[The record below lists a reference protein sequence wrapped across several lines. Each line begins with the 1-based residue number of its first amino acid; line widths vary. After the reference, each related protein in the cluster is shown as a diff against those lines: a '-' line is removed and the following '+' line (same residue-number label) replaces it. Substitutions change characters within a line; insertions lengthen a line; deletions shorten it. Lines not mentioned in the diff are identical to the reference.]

1 MTLAPTFI
9 DYTKKWY
16 VMAAVGM
23 GVFLATID
31 GSIVN
36 IALPT
41 LVEDFG
47 AEFSTVQWVVLAY
60 LLTVTTLMLSV
71 GRLADM
77 IGKKTPYTWGFIIFT
92 IGSVLCGLSW
102 SVHALIIFR
111 ILQAIGAA
119 MVMAL
124 GMAIVTEAFPPGER
138 GKALGISGS
147 LVSVGIVVGPT
158 LGGILIQALSWHW
171 IFFVNLPIGII
182 GTWMVIRFV
191 PSIRPAGG
199 QKFDVW
205 GGLIFFATLLMF
217 LLALTL
223 GQQIGFAAWP
233 VLALLGISLIL
244 GIVFIYIEMRTR
256 DPMLD
261 LRIFRDRHFSVS
273 MTTALITFICIAGAT
288 FLMPFYLENVLGYDP
303 RQVGFLLAVVPI
315 VLGIAAP
322 ISGGLSDRFGTRPIA
337 VIGLT
342 LLAVGYAALRTLTT
356 QTTALGFILRFLA
369 VGLGMGVFQS
379 PNNSAIM
386 GSAPRER
393 LGVISGT
400 LAISRT
406 MGQTTGIAL
415 LSSIWVNRIIALSG
429 GSRSDVTGAPAGIQ
443 VDALQYTF
451 TLVTILILI
460 ALGLGIWVWI
470 SERKI
475 KSQTPEA
482 SPRAASFE

>member
-1 MTLAPTFI
+1 
-9 DYTKKWY
+9 
-16 VMAAVGM
+16 
-23 GVFLATID
+23 
-31 GSIVN
+31 
-36 IALPT
+36 
-41 LVEDFG
+41 
-47 AEFSTVQWVVLAY
+47 
-60 LLTVTTLMLSV
+60 
-71 GRLADM
+71 
-77 IGKKTPYTWGFIIFT
+77 
-92 IGSVLCGLSW
+92 
-102 SVHALIIFR
+102 
-111 ILQAIGAA
+111 
-119 MVMAL
+119 L

-191 PSIRPAGG
+191 PAIRPAGG

-205 GGLIFFATLLMF
+205 GGLVFFATLLLF

-223 GQQIGFAAWP
+223 GQQIGFVAWP
-233 VLALLGISLIL
+233 ILALLGCSLSL
-244 GIVFIYIEMRTR
+244 GMVFIYIEMKTR

-273 MTTALITFICIAGAT
+273 MTTALITFICIAGTT

-315 VLGIAAP
+315 VLGIVAP
-322 ISGGLSDRFGTRPIA
+322 ISGGLSDRFGTRLIA

-429 GSRSDVTGAPAGIQ
+429 GGSRSDVTGAPAGIQ
-443 VDALQYTF
+443 VNALQYTF

-460 ALGLGIWVWI
+460 ALGLGIWVWV
-470 SERKI
+470 SERRI

-482 SPRAASFE
+482 SPRTASFE

>member
-1 MTLAPTFI
+1 MMQTTAHI

-36 IALPT
+36 VALPT
-41 LVEDFG
+41 LVQDFG
-47 AEFSTVQWVVLAY
+47 AEFAMVQWVVLAY

-77 IGKKTPYTWGFIIFT
+77 IGKKPPYTWGFIIFT

-102 SVHALIIFR
+102 SIQILIVFR
-111 ILQAIGAA
+111 IIQAIGAA

-158 LGGILIQALSWHW
+158 LGGILIEALSWHW

-191 PSIRPAGG
+191 PSRRPAGG

-205 GGLIFFATLLMF
+205 GGLVFFATLLMF
-217 LLALTL
+217 LLALTV
-223 GQQIGFAAWP
+223 GQQIGFASLL
-233 VLALLGISLIL
+233 VLVLFLSSILLLL
-244 GIVFIYIEMRTR
+244 VFIYVEGKTR

-273 MTTALITFICIAGAT
+273 MITAVITFISIAGAT

-303 RQVGFLLAVVPI
+303 QQVGFLLAVVPV
-315 VLGIAAP
+315 VLAVVSP
-322 ISGGLSDRFGTRPIA
+322 LSGTLSDRYGTRLIS
-337 VIGLT
+337 VIGLV
-342 LLAVGYAALRTLTT
+342 LLTIGYAAMRTLTT
-356 QTTALGFILRFLA
+356 QTTAMGYILRFLA

-386 GSAPRER
+386 GSASRER

-400 LAISRT
+400 LAIART

-415 LSSIWVNRIIALSG
+415 LGSIWVNQIIAMSG
-429 GSRSDVTGAPAGIQ
+429 GISQANVTNAPASIQ
-443 VDALQYTF
+443 VTALQQTF
-451 TLVTILILI
+451 TVVTILILF
-460 ALGLGIWVWI
+460 ALGLGIWVWA
-470 SERKI
+470 SERRI
-475 KSQTPEA
+475 KAQPPEY
-482 SPRAASFE
+482 SPQ

>member
-1 MTLAPTFI
+1 MTRATSQI

-36 IALPT
+36 VALPT
-41 LVEDFG
+41 LVDSFG
-47 AEFSTVQWVVLAY
+47 TVLATVQWVVLAY

-77 IGKKTPYTWGFIIFT
+77 IGKKPPYTWGFVIFT

-102 SVHALIIFR
+102 SIQALIIFR
-111 ILQAIGAA
+111 IIQAIGAA

-158 LGGILIQALSWHW
+158 LGGILIQSFSWHW

-191 PSIRPAGG
+191 PSIQPTGG
-199 QKFDVW
+199 QRFDIW
-205 GGLIFFATLLMF
+205 GGLAFFATLSMF
-217 LLALTL
+217 LLALTV
-223 GQQIGFAAWP
+223 GQEAGFTALP
-233 VLALLGISLIL
+233 VLALFLGSVVSLL
-244 GIVFIYIEMRTR
+244 AFIYVERKVR

-261 LRIFRDRHFSVS
+261 MQIFRDRHFSVS
-273 MTTALITFICIAGAT
+273 LVTGVITFISIAGAT
-288 FLMPFYLENVLGYDP
+288 FLLPFYLENVLGYNP
-303 RQVGFLLAVVPI
+303 QQVGFLLAVVPV
-315 VLGIAAP
+315 VLAVISP
-322 ISGGLSDRFGTRPIA
+322 ISGGLSDRYGTRSIA
-337 VIGLT
+337 VIGLV
-342 LLAVGYAALRTLTT
+342 LLTIGYAALRTLTT
-356 QTTALGFILRFLA
+356 QTTAMGFILRFLA

-386 GSAPRER
+386 GSARRET

-400 LAISRT
+400 LAIART
-406 MGQTTGIAL
+406 LGQTTGIAL
-415 LSSIWVNRIIALSG
+415 LGAIWANTIIAISPSILQNN
-429 GSRSDVTGAPAGIQ
+429 VTSAPAGIQ
-443 VDALQYTF
+443 VAALQHTF
-451 TLVTILILI
+451 TVVTLLMLV
-460 ALGLGIWVWI
+460 ALGLGIWVWG
-470 SERKI
+470 SERRMRATRPEYS
-475 KSQTPEA
+475 SQ
-482 SPRAASFE
+482 